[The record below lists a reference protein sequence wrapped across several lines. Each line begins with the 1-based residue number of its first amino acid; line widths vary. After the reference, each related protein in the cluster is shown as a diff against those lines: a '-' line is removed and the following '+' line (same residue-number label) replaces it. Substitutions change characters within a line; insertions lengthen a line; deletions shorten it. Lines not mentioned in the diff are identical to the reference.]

1 MKVEISNI
9 PTTVN
14 IPHNL
19 SQKERK
25 ALRELICDKDLIINK
40 ADKGST
46 IVVQNRADYIHT
58 ALEHL
63 DDPVTYRKLDG
74 NPTRCICANINF
86 LLQDFLKKGLLNKD
100 TVDFCSPPKKVR
112 PARLYLLKKL
122 HKNPMGIRPIVSS
135 CCSATENIS
144 QFIDHWLQPLMKS
157 LPSYLKNTTEL
168 INELKDLQIEP
179 HTILATIDVK
189 SLYTCIPHKDGIE
202 ACREA
207 LSSTIED
214 NPDRPDVSVLIC
226 LLEVVLC
233 NNTFEFN
240 NEYYKQIQ
248 GTAMGTKLAPAYAN
262 IFMGKL
268 EHSILSTAPLKP
280 LFYKRYIDDILI
292 LWPHSETELNKF
304 LLDINSFHDSITFT
318 SEYNF
323 DKITFLDV
331 NIYKGPNFLL
341 SKTLDFETFVKP
353 TNRQAYIHATSFH
366 PCGVSKGVALG
377 EMKRYLRTNS
387 RVDSFEYFKN
397 KHRSNLLKRGYYPKF
412 INHHLNKVKFLD
424 RSLEL
429 KKNIKKPLSRLPFIT
444 RFTPSASSALR
455 IIKKYWPYL
464 KKLNSFANKDLPT
477 PMLSYKSNRNIRS
490 FLVRAKLR
498 SLDRN
503 LETPPSQ
510 DLALEYNPFPMPNSR
525 EDQ

>member
-1 MKVEISNI
+1 M
-9 PTTVN
+9 
-14 IPHNL
+14 
-19 SQKERK
+19 
-25 ALRELICDKDLIINK
+25 
-40 ADKGST
+40 
-46 IVVQNRADYIHT
+46 
-58 ALEHL
+58 
-63 DDPVTYRKLDG
+63 
-74 NPTRCICANINF
+74 
-86 LLQDFLKKGLLNKD
+86 
-100 TVDFCSPPKKVR
+100 
-112 PARLYLLKKL
+112 
-122 HKNPMGIRPIVSS
+122 
-135 CCSATENIS
+135 
-144 QFIDHWLQPLMKS
+144 
-157 LPSYLKNTTEL
+157 
-168 INELKDLQIEP
+168 
-179 HTILATIDVK
+179 
-189 SLYTCIPHKDGIE
+189 YTCIPHKDSIE

-304 LLDINSFHDSITFT
+304 LLDINSFHDSIKFT

-341 SKTLDFETFVKP
+341 SKTLGFETFVKP

-366 PCGVSKGVALG
+366 PCGVSKGVTLG

-387 RVDSFEYFKN
+387 RVDSFDYFKN
-397 KHRSNLLKRGYYPKF
+397 KHRLKEVTTPNL
-412 INHHLNKVKFLD
+412 
-424 RSLEL
+424 S
-429 KKNIKKPLSRLPFIT
+429 T
-444 RFTPSASSALR
+444 
-455 IIKKYWPYL
+455 II
-464 KKLNSFANKDLPT
+464 
-477 PMLSYKSNRNIRS
+477 
-490 FLVRAKLR
+490 
-498 SLDRN
+498 
-503 LETPPSQ
+503 
-510 DLALEYNPFPMPNSR
+510 
-525 EDQ
+525 